1 MMKTAKPTILILTTH
16 TGGGHLNLAQSL
28 RGLLEEHY
36 EVAIA
41 NPQSTMVGDSYTF
54 VIRHF
59 LPFLTWQYSVTDYK
73 FAAFWLHRVLTPF
86 SQRRFLNMIE
96 HFQPQLII
104 TTHAML
110 SYATARANER
120 RQKRVPLVFQ
130 LTDLA
135 ELHMTWFTEKKAD
148 AYLAPS
154 REIFEQAQKQGIS
167 SKRLHIT
174 GRPIRRQFLEVA
186 QDVSSETL
194 TALDFDPTVFTIF
207 LQGGAKGS
215 AGTDRTIE
223 ILLSM
228 EIPVQIMLAVGDNQR
243 MAARYAGSKQVRTL
257 PFTERIAPYMAA
269 ADVIAGKAGAS
280 FITEAFMLEKPF
292 LATAFIPGQETPN
305 LQFIERHNLGWVCL
319 DASTQQELFTGI
331 ATNPALIAQKMADIR
346 AYKTWNKRANQN
358 ICPLIERLLPF
369 EKLGHGQES
378 V

>member
-1 MMKTAKPTILILTTH
+1 MMKTAKPTILILTAH

-28 RGLLEEHY
+28 RGLLEADY

-41 NPQSTMVGDSYTF
+41 NPQSAMVGDSYTF
-54 VIRHF
+54 FSRHF
-59 LPFLTWQYSVTDYK
+59 LPFLTWQYSVTDYQ

-86 SQRRFLNMIE
+86 SQGRFLKMIE
-96 HFQPQLII
+96 HFQPQLVI
-104 TTHAML
+104 TTHSML
-110 SYATARANER
+110 SYATARAIER
-120 RQKRVPLVFQ
+120 LPERVPLVFQ
-130 LTDLA
+130 FTDLG

-167 SKRLHIT
+167 SNRLHIT
-174 GRPIRRQFLEVA
+174 GRPLRRQFLEVA
-186 QDVSSETL
+186 QDVRSETL
-194 TALDFDPTVFTIF
+194 AALGFDPTLFTVF
-207 LQGGAKGS
+207 LQGGANGS

-228 EIPVQIMLAVGDNQR
+228 EVPVQIMLAVGDNQR
-243 MAARYAGSKQVRTL
+243 MAARYAGNQQVRTL

-292 LATAFIPGQETPN
+292 LATTFIPGQETPN

-319 DASTQQELFTGI
+319 DAIIQKELFTSI
-331 ATNPALIAQKMADIR
+331 ATNPTLIAQKMADIR
-346 AYKTWNKRANQN
+346 AYKTWNKRANQE
-358 ICPLIERLLPF
+358 ICPLIGRLLPV
-369 EKLGHGQES
+369 EKMGDSQES